1 MNTKQML
8 RASIDELMA
17 EADIIEHQLSLIY
30 SNIRHKVQ
38 QLNVLV
44 EEEMSIDN
52 NRQGA
57 GVEHE

>member
-1 MNTKQML
+1 ML